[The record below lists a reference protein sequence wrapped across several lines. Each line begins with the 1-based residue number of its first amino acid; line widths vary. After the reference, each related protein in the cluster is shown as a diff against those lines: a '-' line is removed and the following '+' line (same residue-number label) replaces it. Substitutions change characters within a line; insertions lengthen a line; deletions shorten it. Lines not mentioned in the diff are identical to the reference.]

1 MKALGLIN
9 GTLEFQLPFIA
20 PFKKW
25 LVNLQLGN
33 VPKAKSELII
43 EAVAEIREGL
53 LERYVSSVSCNLISI
68 HHLITAGTRQAS
80 QQ

>member
-53 LERYVSSVSCNLISI
+53 LER
-68 HHLITAGTRQAS
+68 
-80 QQ
+80 